1 MTTNGSRNVRLNW
14 HRSVPQ
20 EVSNIVRL
28 GHPGHCPQLVH
39 VGYPAMPPAA
49 AQLLVAVERYY
60 KVVCDVC
67 ENCAVYLSKYL
78 GMGKFLF

>member
-1 MTTNGSRNVRLNW
+1 MTTNGSRNVRLNG
-14 HRSVPQ
+14 HSSVPQ

-49 AQLLVAVERYY
+49 AQLLVAVERY
-60 KVVCDVC
+60 
-67 ENCAVYLSKYL
+67 
-78 GMGKFLF
+78 KFALLWGEAQLCLPYVFL